1 MPRTFTLAEY
11 EACVKNTAT
20 LVVKFGE
27 AAIPLL
33 KRAEAELASAQ
44 TRSSA
49 LSRAQATLRAA

>member
-1 MPRTFTLAEY
+1 MSRSFTLAEY

-33 KRAEAELASAQ
+33 ERAEAELASAQ
-44 TRSSA
+44 TRGSA
-49 LSRAQATLRAA
+49 LSRAQAILRSA

>member
-27 AAIPLL
+27 AAIPWLE
-33 KRAEAELASAQ
+33 RAGAELASAQ